1 MLKMKFQIKK
11 IKIALICKLAKKH
24 DWRNG
29 QRIWRNRNA
38 EVVQIIAIKKC
49 ARCEKL
55 SIDSQIILPH
65 ASSQFEEKFFAYAVP
80 PFTERLRLNVKQFT
94 SFFAS
99 ILNPDNPFAAWDGYT
114 FKIWNGLTA
123 TIRQAKNPEAV
134 RILNLCERVLSDPTA
149 TFASQT
155 ESKPELII
163 TVNIGAKQI
172 HLIPYAIV
180 HPSFLVTSSPALR
193 LGLPASLQ
201 KLAPVKRVE
210 ASALQACSPTVHGH
224 SPSTIGRAV
233 ITKQLSWK
241 IFKLCH
247 SSHA

>member
-163 TVNIGAKQI
+163 TVNIGAEQI

-180 HPSFLVTSSPALR
+180 HPSFLIKSIMYTEEWFMGVRSVVYGDVAHSLPSDAYELLLDALKTKSN
-193 LGLPASLQ
+193 P
-201 KLAPVKRVE
+201 KIH
-210 ASALQACSPTVHGH
+210 AL
-224 SPSTIGRAV
+224 
-233 ITKQLSWK
+233 LSGNLK
-241 IFKLCH
+241 T
-247 SSHA
+247 